1 MDPEDLQPRAQ
12 PPQKKNLEIM
22 GVSELEDYIADL
34 EAEIARARATIDS
47 KQSHR
52 SGAEALFK
60 R

>member
-1 MDPEDLQPRAQ
+1 MEPDDLLPRNA

-22 GVSELEDYIADL
+22 GVSELEEYIADL
-34 EAEIARARATIDS
+34 EAEIARARAIIES

-60 R
+60 G

>member
-1 MDPEDLQPRAQ
+1 MDPEDLMPRAQ
-12 PPQKKNLEIM
+12 KPQKKNLEIM
-22 GVSELEDYIADL
+22 GVSELQDYIADL
-34 EAEIARARATIDS
+34 EEEIARARAVIDS